1 MIDDEAIVSRLR
13 REFPDTAAVY
23 RFGSTVAG
31 GAQADSDIDLAI
43 LPDRPVDPLR
53 RFSVQEQLAL
63 DLHRNVDLVDLAAA
77 STVLRMQ
84 IVSGGH
90 VLATIERCIARVR
103 EEYSGD
109 DRNLLEDQRR
119 QDSIILNLQRACE
132 AAIDLAMHVVR
143 TRRLG
148 IPRESRDAFVFLRD
162 AGVIEPGLAGHM
174 LGMVGFRNI
183 AVHDYRQLDL
193 VIVRAIVT
201 ERLDDLLDLTR
212 ALLRE

>member
-1 MIDDEAIVSRLR
+1 VDDV
-13 REFPDTAAVY
+13 
-23 RFGSTVAG
+23 
-31 GAQADSDIDLAI
+31 
-43 LPDRPVDPLR
+43 
-53 RFSVQEQLAL
+53 
-63 DLHRNVDLVDLAAA
+63 
-77 STVLRMQ
+77 VLNKA
-84 IVSGGH
+84 
-90 VLATIERCIARVR
+90 ATIERCIARVR

-148 IPRESRDAFVFLRD
+148 IPQESRDAFVLLRD
-162 AGVIEPGLAGHM
+162 AGVIEPDLVSRM

-193 VIVRAIVT
+193 VIVRAIIT
-201 ERLDDLLDLTR
+201 ERLDDFLDLTR

>member
-1 MIDDEAIVSRLR
+1 VDDV
-13 REFPDTAAVY
+13 
-23 RFGSTVAG
+23 
-31 GAQADSDIDLAI
+31 
-43 LPDRPVDPLR
+43 
-53 RFSVQEQLAL
+53 
-63 DLHRNVDLVDLAAA
+63 
-77 STVLRMQ
+77 VLNKA
-84 IVSGGH
+84 
-90 VLATIERCIARVR
+90 ATIERCIARVR

-148 IPRESRDAFVFLRD
+148 IPQESRDAFVLLRD
-162 AGVIEPGLAGHM
+162 AGVIEPGLVSRM

-193 VIVRAIVT
+193 VIVRAIIT
-201 ERLDDLLDLTR
+201 ERLDDFLDLTR
-212 ALLRE
+212 ALLHE